1 MSYQY
6 NVDMNIGLFT
16 DTYFPQVSG
25 VSTSTQILAQ
35 QLEAQGNNVYIFTT
49 TDPKVKRSQYGRGPE
64 KNIYRFSSIP
74 YTGFKDRRITFRGFF
89 EAIEIARTL
98 RLDIVHT
105 QTEFSLGLMGRIT
118 ARELKIPLVHT
129 YHTMYQDYTHYV
141 MNGRLIKAGGVEVI
155 IRAFL
160 KSVNGVIAP
169 SQRVYDTLR
178 GYGVSAPMPI
188 IPTGVSFP
196 KNQLDRSAEL
206 RKELGIRPKQPVI
219 LSLGRVAFEKNL
231 EELINILPD
240 VIDRFHNVILVVAGD
255 GPAREEL
262 TEHAKALGLAKHVKF
277 VGMVD
282 HKNVYSYYRMA
293 DVFASPS
300 TSESQGLTFIEA
312 VNANRP
318 FVAMPN
324 LYLQQITKSKMIGTI
339 VENNEEM
346 AQAIEYYLADAKNKN
361 KDHDCQ
367 EVLREVGAEKFGEDV
382 LHFYTQVIAEYRP
395 PHAKDTDEP
404 TDDEIG
410 YARKLLGRLPL
421 PKVAKR
427 RILKGKK
434 EVDSNK

>member
-1 MSYQY
+1 
-6 NVDMNIGLFT
+6 MNIGLFT
-16 DTYFPQVSG
+16 DTYFPQISG

-35 QLEAQGNNVYIFTT
+35 QLENLGHNVYIFTT
-49 TDPKVKRSQYGRGPE
+49 TDPKVKRSHYGHGSE

-98 RLDIVHT
+98 RLDIIHT
-105 QTEFSLGLMGRIT
+105 QTEFSLGLMGKII
-118 ARELKIPLVHT
+118 ARQLKIPIVHT

-155 IRAFL
+155 VRAYL

-178 GYGVSAPMPI
+178 GYGVDAPMPI
-188 IPTGVSFP
+188 IPTGVSFS
-196 KNQLDRSAEL
+196 KNMPDNSAEL
-206 RKELGIRPKQPVI
+206 RKTLKIRPRQPVI
-219 LSLGRVAFEKNL
+219 LSLGRVAFEKNI
-231 EELINILPD
+231 EELINVMSYIIND
-240 VIDRFHNVILVVAGD
+240 FHNAILVIAGD

-262 TEHAKALGLAKHVKF
+262 EDHAKVLGLNKHVKF

-282 HKNVYSYYRMA
+282 HADVYSYYRMA

-318 FVAMPN
+318 FVAMSNP
-324 LYLQQITKSKMIGTI
+324 YLNQITKSKFIGTI
-339 VENNEEM
+339 VHDNAEM
-346 AQAIEYYLADAKNKN
+346 TEAIENYLSDPSFKKENPER
-361 KDHDCQ
+361 DR
-367 EVLREVGAEKFGEDV
+367 VLKEISAEKFGADV
-382 LHFYTQVIAEYRP
+382 LKFYQQIINSFDP
-395 PHAKDTDEP
+395 NGSKSSDEP
-404 TDDEIG
+404 TDEEIG
-410 YARKLLGRLPL
+410 YARQLLGRLPL

-427 RILKGKK
+427 KILKVKK
-434 EVDSNK
+434 EARDNK